1 MLQQFNFQDHTVRVV
16 LDEDNQPMFVAK
28 DIATILGYA
37 DTSKAINT
45 HCGGVVI
52 LRPISDS
59 LGRSQEMRVIYE
71 PDLYRLIFGSKLP
84 SAQQFQNW
92 VFEEVLP
99 SIRTKGAYNLTDNP
113 PLTYLESLEL
123 LIKKEKERQLLLD
136 TNQKLVIQREQAKL
150 ENGKS
155 RLGATVSQVNKR
167 LGTDYKWQPLQ
178 RYCENESILP
188 EIIYPNGYTS
198 ISAKAYPYDAWLDVY
213 ELDLN
218 LVFGETL

>member
-16 LDEDNQPMFVAK
+16 LDDDNQPMFVAK

-37 DTSKAINT
+37 DTNKAINT

-52 LRPISDS
+52 LRTISDS

-178 RYCENESILP
+178 RYCENENILP

>member
-16 LDEDNQPMFVAK
+16 LDDDNQPMFVAK

-37 DTSKAINT
+37 ATNKAINA

-52 LRPISDS
+52 LHPISDS

-178 RYCENESILP
+178 RYCENENILP